1 MFLLERRPS
10 MQAGSVVLV
19 VAVAHKGMTIMT
31 YRHTEH
37 VHVMSVPFCPAY
49 LSSVTADCLE

>member
-1 MFLLERRPS
+1 

-37 VHVMSVPFCPAY
+37 VHMSVPFCPAY